1 MAFLLKTKMSMFY
14 IVKFPQGKWRRNFSH
29 KLNSRG
35 QGVVQDPT
43 AF

>member
-1 MAFLLKTKMSMFY
+1 MAFLLEKKMSMLY
-14 IVKFPQGKWRRNFSH
+14 TVKLPQGKWRNFSH
-29 KLNSRG
+29 KLTSRG